1 MAKWVHSDVLDNGI
15 SAIKANVNKQVL
27 LKAYTI
33 RNNTIHEGMAISDDS
48 IQTTLY
54 EGRPAQPEISAC
66 RG

>member
-15 SAIKANVNKQVL
+15 SAIKANANKQVL

-33 RNNTIHEGMAISDDS
+33 RNNTIHDGMVISDDS

-54 EGRPAQPEISAC
+54 
-66 RG
+66 